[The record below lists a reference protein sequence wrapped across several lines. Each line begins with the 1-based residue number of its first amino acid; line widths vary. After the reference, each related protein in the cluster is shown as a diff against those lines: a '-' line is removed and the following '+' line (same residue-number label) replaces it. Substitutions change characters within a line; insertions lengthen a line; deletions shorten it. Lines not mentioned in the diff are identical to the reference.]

1 MSEKIKVV
9 IKKDG
14 SIEYEVQ
21 GVKGRL
27 CKAVSAFIDK
37 IGRVAETRN
46 TSEYNQAE
54 DPQQVRRLK
63 N

>member
-1 MSEKIKVV
+1 MEKIKVT

-14 SIEYEVQ
+14 SIEYSVH

-37 IGRVAETRN
+37 IGRVVESKN
-46 TSEYNQAE
+46 TSEYTQAE
-54 DPQQVRRLK
+54 DQQQVRRLK